1 MDGNFKIRHPRTIIG
16 IKENK
21 DVVLV
26 VVDGRRPEQGSYGV
40 NGLEMAAIMKNF
52 GCVNAYNF
60 DGGGSSALVIK
71 EKNKFVFKNR
81 PCEGPRKVIKALVV
95 TKKVLK

>member
-71 EKNKFVFKNR
+71 EKIN
-81 PCEGPRKVIKALVV
+81 LY
-95 TKKVLK
+95 